1 MLAHLKVRDFVLIHE
16 LDLELS
22 AGFNV
27 LTGETGAGKS
37 LVALAVDMLLGRRSK
52 GELVRKGAKEAE
64 IEGLFNISDE
74 PEVKARLEEAGLPGE
89 DELLVRRVIPM
100 NGRHRCYVNGGLAS
114 LSLLSRMAEGLARS
128 MGQHEQLT
136 LLDSHKQLEM
146 LDGFGKLHGDV
157 EKMRSLYGQYE
168 QAVAE
173 LEQLKNRDHDRA
185 MRLDYL
191 KFQESEIDRLAPADG
206 ELEQLDGDIRRMR
219 HGEYLLSVARE
230 TVDVLYESD
239 GAVCERL
246 GSCIRQLEDGAKHDP
261 AMAANADQL
270 GQAASLVEDVA
281 RTLLGYGRGI
291 EVNPAQLTELED
303 RREELRRLVRKH
315 DTDLAGVIGLRDGL
329 KEEIRSLEQYEETME
344 KAESTLA
351 ALRKRAEVQANKLSK
366 ARKRAARKLATA
378 VTDELKDLQF
388 GNASMEVSVEPRPS
402 GLGALGTDHVEFL
415 VALNPG
421 EGAHPLRAVASGG
434 ELSRLMLAIKRV
446 LAGVGPVGTYVFDEV
461 DAGIGGGVAASVGR
475 KLKEVSNHHQVIC
488 ITHLPQ
494 IAGMADFHL
503 HVSKT
508 ETGGRT
514 TTGIAKLAP
523 GERVEEIA
531 RMLGGEKVSAKTRAA
546 ARELIAV

>member
-64 IEGLFNISDE
+64 IEGLFDISDE
-74 PEVKARLEEAGLPGE
+74 PEVKLRLEQAGLPRE
-89 DELLVRRVIPM
+89 NEFLVRRVIPT
-100 NGRHRCYVNGGLAS
+100 NGRHRCYVNGRIAS
-114 LSLLSRMAEGLARS
+114 LGMLSKMAEGLARS
-128 MGQHEQLT
+128 MGQHEQLA
-136 LLDSHKQLEM
+136 LLDAQKQLEM
-146 LDGFGKLHGDV
+146 LDGFGELDRDG
-157 EKMRSLYGQYE
+157 EKMRSLYDQYE
-168 QAVAE
+168 RAVSE
-173 LEQLKNRDHDRA
+173 LNKIKDREHDRVA
-185 MRLDYL
+185 RLDYL
-191 KFQESEIDRLAPADG
+191 KFQEEEIDRLAPTEG
-206 ELEQLDGDIRRMR
+206 ELEQLETDIRRMR
-219 HGEYLLSVARE
+219 HGEHLKTVARRA
-230 TVDVLYESD
+230 TDVLYEAD
-239 GAVCERL
+239 GSVFERL
-246 GSCIRQLEDGAKHDP
+246 GGLTAELEDATKHDP
-261 AMAANADQL
+261 AMEESAEQL

-291 EVNPAQLTELED
+291 DVDPAHLIELED
-303 RREELRRLVRKH
+303 RQEELKRLVRKH
-315 DTDLAGVIGLRDGL
+315 GTDLQGVIALHDTL

-344 KAESTLA
+344 KAESHVA
-351 ALRKRAEVQANKLSK
+351 ALLGQGEKQAKKLSK
-366 ARKRAARKLATA
+366 ERKRGARKLARA
-378 VTDELKDLQF
+378 VTEELKDLHF
-388 GNASMEVSVEPRPS
+388 GSADFDVYVSPRS
-402 GLGALGTDHVEFL
+402 LGLGPMGLDEVEFL

-421 EGAHPLRAVASGG
+421 EGVHPLRSVASGG

-475 KLKEVSNHHQVIC
+475 KLKEVSSHHQVIC

-494 IAGMADFHL
+494 IAGMADYHL

-508 ETGGRT
+508 AAKGRT
-514 TTGIAKLAP
+514 TTGIAKLSD
-523 GERVEEIA
+523 GERIEEIA
-531 RMLGGEKVSAKTRAA
+531 RMLGGEKVSEKTRAA